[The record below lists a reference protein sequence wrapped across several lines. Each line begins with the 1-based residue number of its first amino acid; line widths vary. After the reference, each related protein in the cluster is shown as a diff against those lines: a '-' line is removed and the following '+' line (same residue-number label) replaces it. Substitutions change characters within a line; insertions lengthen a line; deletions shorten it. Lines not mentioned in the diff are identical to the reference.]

1 MDFRDVRGDTQGK
14 PYDNEHG
21 RPVSMPFGATGGY
34 KETKVHRVGTGVG
47 VAHIV
52 PIGSQRQ
59 HNFERGKGQCFRHV
73 FEGEKEGD
81 CRNAI
86 NPE

>member
-1 MDFRDVRGDTQGK
+1 MDFRGVRGDTQRK

-21 RPVSMPFGATGGY
+21 RPVPMPFGATGGY

-52 PIGSQRQ
+52 PIAS
-59 HNFERGKGQCFRHV
+59 
-73 FEGEKEGD
+73 
-81 CRNAI
+81 
-86 NPE
+86 